1 MSPETAMTRTLLA
14 LVLLV
19 VARQASA
26 DVAEL
31 FKAFRNTS
39 GASATMHKPTEAIRV
54 YATDD
59 ANTQICY
66 VSGDVIYFYNLAD
79 DRITRPLY
87 AKMFNVAAVNRIT
100 YRKSATGGAFLIWV
114 DDTLELTFGS

>member
-1 MSPETAMTRTLLA
+1 MVRLLLT
-14 LVLLV
+14 LVLSI
-19 VARQASA
+19 VASHASA
-26 DVAEL
+26 DVTAL
-31 FKAFRNTS
+31 FKAFRVTS
-39 GASATMHKPTEAIRV
+39 GASAPLRKTPETIRV

-100 YRKSATGGAFLIWV
+100 YRPSESGGAFLIWV
-114 DDTLELTFGS
+114 DDRLEITFGT